1 MNLKSQI
8 MTAIEQGLSNQ
19 EILATIDTTMN
30 YIVKTRVD
38 YNAIA
43 AKPIR
48 SPALDKPKEGTAS
61 RTVYDYLTANS
72 NAKPADVKRATGI
85 DYGIIHSV
93 RKLFFCHKPR
103 VNPWIAHANA
113 LHTVELSEL
122 TL

>member
-38 YNAIA
+38 YNTIA

-48 SPALDKPKEGTAS
+48 SPVQDKPKEGTAS
-61 RTVYDYLTANS
+61 RLAYDYLAANPG
-72 NAKPADVKRATGI
+72 ALPGEIKQATGV
-85 DYGIIHSV
+85 DYGIIYSV
-93 RKLFFCHKPR
+93 RKLFFGHKPR
-103 VNPWIAHANA
+103 ANPWIAHANA
-113 LHTVELSEL
+113 LHTVDLSEL
-122 TL
+122 TP